1 MFEQEYRTINASLVS
16 ITGYMTKMGKESK
29 MAQLRKQLDNVRNSA
44 TTILVCGEFKRGKS
58 TFINAL
64 IERNVCPTDVD
75 ICTSIASVIKYGPKQ
90 KAIRAYGDFSNIRY
104 QEIDFDDIQ
113 VYTVGT
119 AEEIGNTIF
128 IEIELP
134 LEELKKGLVII
145 DTPGVGGI
153 DPRHALL
160 TNYFLPQADVTLF
173 MTDVNEPLSTTE
185 LDFYK
190 NKVLQY
196 AKRNVI
202 IVNKADLKNSQSVE
216 EIRQD
221 TINKVSVYAQT
232 TPESLD
238 VISVSAA
245 DCIRQ
250 ENGLGNF
257 PKLRTLLDILVNE
270 FKAEQYACI
279 RDDISEQISFIIMP
293 LQAQLNQIESPSIDQ
308 IKELTSQKTAID
320 EKLKELQNPSSDFRR
335 AVSEKTSIEWEMIL
349 ADLNEA
355 CVMFMSE
362 GFNKLLKDK
371 QAKAEGGCR
380 WLGQQINDAMEAL
393 GSEIMLKMDKAFGRI
408 AKMKE
413 FDGLLNFKIKDYNS
427 HIVIKDTQ
435 TSLPLHRRIM
445 PLTSGLGVAAIGN
458 ILLSSIPV
466 VGWLAALGL
475 GTYVAI
481 RNLNDTVD
489 THQESLLRQIYQ
501 PQIAAATQNLR
512 TYVENRFIDFQR
524 EWIQVVSDRAK
535 EFGDTLKQSIED
547 IQSIKQKISDA
558 VNQKMIIQKQ
568 LAPLMKVKSDLDA
581 IEF

>member
-44 TTILVCGEFKRGKS
+44 TTILVCCEFKRGKS

-308 IKELTSQKTAID
+308 IKELTAQKTAID

-335 AVSEKTSIEWEMIL
+335 AVSEKTSIEREMIL

-501 PQIAAATQNLR
+501 PQIAAVTQNLR

>member
-1 MFEQEYRTINASLVS
+1 MRLSNH
-16 ITGYMTKMGKESK
+16 
-29 MAQLRKQLDNVRNSA
+29 
-44 TTILVCGEFKRGKS
+44 
-58 TFINAL
+58 
-64 IERNVCPTDVD
+64 NVCPTDVD

-160 TNYFLPQADVTLF
+160 TNYFLPQADAKLF

-308 IKELTSQKTAID
+308 IKELTSQNYRRKT
-320 EKLKELQNPSSDFRR
+320 
-335 AVSEKTSIEWEMIL
+335 
-349 ADLNEA
+349 
-355 CVMFMSE
+355 
-362 GFNKLLKDK
+362 
-371 QAKAEGGCR
+371 
-380 WLGQQINDAMEAL
+380 
-393 GSEIMLKMDKAFGRI
+393 
-408 AKMKE
+408 
-413 FDGLLNFKIKDYNS
+413 
-427 HIVIKDTQ
+427 
-435 TSLPLHRRIM
+435 
-445 PLTSGLGVAAIGN
+445 
-458 ILLSSIPV
+458 
-466 VGWLAALGL
+466 
-475 GTYVAI
+475 
-481 RNLNDTVD
+481 
-489 THQESLLRQIYQ
+489 
-501 PQIAAATQNLR
+501 
-512 TYVENRFIDFQR
+512 
-524 EWIQVVSDRAK
+524 
-535 EFGDTLKQSIED
+535 
-547 IQSIKQKISDA
+547 
-558 VNQKMIIQKQ
+558 
-568 LAPLMKVKSDLDA
+568 
-581 IEF
+581 